1 MRGFVCYENMQC
13 PTRPDILTS
22 GRPVVIVSARPD
34 RSVVQVV
41 PFTSNLKKSADG
53 DPMHIPVE
61 INGIPSIAL
70 CEQLRTVRWSE
81 LRIGNLIGHCTAE
94 EMSAIDRAITTL
106 LGLQ

>member
-13 PTRPDILTS
+13 PIRPDILSS

-61 INGIPSIAL
+61 INGVPSIAL
-70 CEQLRTVRWSE
+70 CEQLRTVRWAE
-81 LRIGNLIGHCTAE
+81 LRTGAFIGQCAEE
-94 EMSAIDRAITTL
+94 EMSAIDRAIKVL